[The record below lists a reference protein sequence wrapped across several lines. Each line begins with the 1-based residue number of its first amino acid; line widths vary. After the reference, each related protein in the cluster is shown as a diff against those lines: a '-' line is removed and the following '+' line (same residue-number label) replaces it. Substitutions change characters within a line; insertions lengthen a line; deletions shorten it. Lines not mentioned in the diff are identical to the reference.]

1 MKLCREKREKSMD
14 FIIYVRFDFMT
25 SKYALSYVSFHHNF
39 FGSALVFHVFPNV
52 SVVGLVSAKVTA
64 LAEN

>member
-1 MKLCREKREKSMD
+1 
-14 FIIYVRFDFMT
+14 MT

>member
-1 MKLCREKREKSMD
+1 MD

-39 FGSALVFHVFPNV
+39 FGSALVFHVFPKV